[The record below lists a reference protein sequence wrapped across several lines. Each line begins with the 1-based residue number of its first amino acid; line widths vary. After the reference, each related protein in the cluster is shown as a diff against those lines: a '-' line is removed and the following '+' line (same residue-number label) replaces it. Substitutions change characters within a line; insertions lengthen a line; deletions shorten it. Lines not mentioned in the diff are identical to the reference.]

1 MNILCKSL
9 TIAVLTIAAGFAS
22 QARAEIFLSAT
33 DGVNTGAA
41 NDSGSPGTAS
51 YSGTIGNFT
60 ASIDIGAGFP
70 AIGAAS
76 DPILDLT
83 SLDLTTGTSGG
94 TLTVSLTETNFTTT
108 TAAKEFLSSITGIYS
123 NSSAQMTT
131 YYDTANTQFGTGTL
145 LSSGLSD
152 NQASLVLLPPIT
164 GPYSLTE
171 ILTITA
177 GSNSLTSIDAA
188 IVDAPEPASLSLL
201 GAALLALGMF
211 GWRRTAPTRSAAVS
225 PAGV

>member
-1 MNILCKSL
+1 MNILRKSL
-9 TIAVLTIAAGFAS
+9 TIAVLTTAAGFAS

-33 DGVNTGAA
+33 DGVNTGAT

-108 TAAKEFLSSITGIYS
+108 ASKEFLSSITGIYS

-225 PAGV
+225 PASV